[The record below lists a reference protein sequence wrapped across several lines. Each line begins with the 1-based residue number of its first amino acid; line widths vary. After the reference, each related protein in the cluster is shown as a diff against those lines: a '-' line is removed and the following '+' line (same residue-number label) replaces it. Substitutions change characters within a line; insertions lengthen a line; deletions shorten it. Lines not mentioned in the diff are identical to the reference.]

1 MENHPFIDYVPIKSD
16 DFPWRTVTP
25 SRVSHFFDAT
35 EGWKRERPFSPG
47 ARNTEAHSAQQP
59 RQEQLRGLRCEDL
72 LSTLLPRLLKRG
84 DLLVIE
90 MGLRDF

>member
-1 MENHPFIDYVPIKSD
+1 MQLKGGNANDLGPQGLS
-16 DFPWRTVTP
+16 
-25 SRVSHFFDAT
+25 
-35 EGWKRERPFSPG
+35 
-47 ARNTEAHSAQQP
+47 TEAHSAQQP

-90 MGLRDF
+90 MGLRDFYMAKLVKNDHLW